1 MSDQEETL
9 LEPTEE
15 IVENS
20 EIEDEE
26 YGSETGSNIEED
38 ELTTVGGELPDI
50 DDFEDEFEDEDE
62 YGYET
67 YEDSILDIIK
77 RRIKYFINSIVY
89 HIKG

>member
-1 MSDQEETL
+1 MYASKTML
-9 LEPTEE
+9 FCPKCGHVFN
-15 IVENS
+15 IVKDVDKRIVCPYCDVLILTDNTD
-20 EIEDEE
+20 EDEF
-26 YGSETGSNIEED
+26 ED
-38 ELTTVGGELPDI
+38 ED
-50 DDFEDEFEDEDE
+50 DEFEDEDE